1 MNACLSDRARS
12 VERGLKTAPYAM
24 DRGLRDGLKT
34 ARYAMGGA
42 PRDGKRMGRMRT
54 RPRRNLTSKTV
65 TRSVLMVELKPHNLS
80 ASIGTG
86 RMVEF
91 ILPWCSTV
99 PLEARDFEAL
109 LLRHR

>member
-1 MNACLSDRARS
+1 
-12 VERGLKTAPYAM
+12 
-24 DRGLRDGLKT
+24 
-34 ARYAMGGA
+34 
-42 PRDGKRMGRMRT
+42 
-54 RPRRNLTSKTV
+54 
-65 TRSVLMVELKPHNLS
+65 MVELKPHNLS

-91 ILPWCSTV
+91 ILPWFSTV

>member
-1 MNACLSDRARS
+1 MNAVPNR
-12 VERGLKTAPYAM
+12 K
-24 DRGLRDGLKT
+24 
-34 ARYAMGGA
+34 
-42 PRDGKRMGRMRT
+42 RT
-54 RPRRNLTSKTV
+54 RERLDSASKTV
-65 TRSVLMVELKPHNLS
+65 TRSAVFRVLMVELKPHNLS

-91 ILPWCSTV
+91 PLPWLATV